1 MNTSTDPLSPETE
14 AADPVQPKP
23 VRRRRTVALSGEEG
37 VVPQSL
43 ETAFEAAPPTAP
55 AKAVRKRRAAAPA
68 ADAAQAS
75 AEPSP
80 IAAAAQPPAAEITAQ
95 TPENIDSAQRTSAT
109 PTDAEPA
116 VQPAQGEQ
124 DPQAN
129 GALQAPDSVAI
140 DERPERSRRR
150 NRRERQ
156 RANRAAEGTALQAE
170 PVSAQTAEQL
180 GTLFAQVVSGDF
192 DAEDA
197 AAVDAATEIAT
208 ADASNDA
215 PTEAGAALE
224 ADAAAEGGAAK
235 RVLAPEPDAPKLQKV
250 LGQAGVGSRR
260 DMEELIADGRV
271 TVNGEPA
278 HTGQRIS
285 WGDRIEVNGRPI
297 KYRIAPPPA
306 RVVAYHKP
314 VGEVVT
320 HDDPQQR
327 PTVFRNLPRL
337 HHGKWQSVGRLDI
350 NTEGLLLFTNSGEL
364 ANQLMHPRF
373 GVEREY
379 AVRVLGALDAQA
391 REKLLQGVTVDGQ
404 TANFKSIE
412 DGGGEGANRWYR
424 VVIAE
429 GRNREVRKLFDSV
442 GLTVSRLI
450 RIRYGNVVLPRGLK
464 RGVWVDLGSEDV
476 RRIRQL
482 AGGARPGQAAN
493 DNAQRAG
500 RGPQGGDRGDRG
512 ARPNDRGNRNDRGPR
527 RDGAQVQDAVPVDR
541 GGVDGDEDL
550 DFDPM
555 RIPNPLEQT
564 FDRRFA
570 KNQRSPFS
578 GRTMAH
584 GGGGFGAGGSAPEAA
599 PKRGGGPKEPD
610 PLQTSLGFIGADA
623 FHRKSGRSGGGGG
636 GGGQRGGQRGGGKGG
651 KRGR

>member
-23 VRRRRTVALSGEEG
+23 VRRRRTVAVSGEEG

-43 ETAFEAAPPTAP
+43 ETAFEAAPPAAP

-156 RANRAAEGTALQAE
+156 RANRAAEGTTPQAE

-224 ADAAAEGGAAK
+224 ADAAAEAGAAK

-337 HHGKWQSVGRLDI
+337 QHGKWQSVGRLDI

-464 RGVWVDLGSEDV
+464 RGVWVDLGSDDV

-482 AGGARPGQAAN
+482 AGGARPGQVAN

-527 RDGAQVQDAVPVDR
+527 RDGAPVQDAVPVDR

-636 GGGQRGGQRGGGKGG
+636 GGGQRGGQRSGGKGG